1 MQDRNFNRR
10 LFLGTLAATSVGLA
24 GPLLGQE
31 RLKEPVFRVSKKE
44 TDRPEQ
50 AAAAQG
56 HPLDPAL
63 QMAHETLAFIRS
75 DVVDFTATIVKRERV
90 KGVLGQFEY
99 MAAKIRNRKE
109 ADGVVTQ
116 PLSVYLNFLKPEA
129 VKGREVIWVDGANN
143 GKMRAH
149 EGGLKGKLL
158 PTVWL
163 DPHGMLAMQGQLHPI
178 TEIGIENLVV
188 KLIEKG
194 EHDQQYGECEVEFI
208 KGTAINKV
216 PCTLLRVRHPI
227 QREHF
232 EFYEAHIF
240 IDDKTKVPLRY
251 AAYHWPTD
259 PNDPK
264 TMPVI
269 EEYTYL
275 DMKLNVGLTD
285 ADFDPDNPNYN
296 F

>member
-1 MQDRNFNRR
+1 MKDQNLNRR
-10 LFLGTLAATSVGLA
+10 LFLGSMAAAGASLA
-24 GPLLGQE
+24 GAAFAEEG
-31 RLKEPVFRVSKKE
+31 LKEPVFRVSKKE
-44 TDRPEQ
+44 TVQP
-50 AAAAQG
+50 AAAAQVDE

-63 QMAHETLAFIRS
+63 QLAHETLAFIRS

-90 KGVLGQFEY
+90 KGTLGQFEY
-99 MAAKIRNRKE
+99 MAAKIRNHKE
-109 ADGVVTQ
+109 QDGVLTQ
-116 PLSVYLNFLKPEA
+116 PLSVYLNFLKPDNI
-129 VKGREVIWVDGANN
+129 KGREVIWVEGQNN

-149 EGGLKGKLL
+149 EGGLLGRTL
-158 PTVWL
+158 PSVWL
-163 DPHGMLAMQGQLHPI
+163 DPHGALAMRGQLHPI
-178 TEIGIENLVV
+178 DEIGIENLVV

-194 EHDQQYGECEVEFI
+194 ERDRQYGECQVEFI
-208 KGTAINKV
+208 KGTSINKV
-216 PCTLLRVRHPI
+216 PCTLLKVGHPI
-227 QREHF
+227 QRDHF

-251 AAYHWPTD
+251 AAYHWPTN

-264 TMPVI
+264 TMQVI

-285 ADFDPDNPNYN
+285 ADFDPENPNYG